1 MYQIKYEEK
10 RPRWEEQK
18 AETRSKFYANF
29 LELSGTPFKFW
40 RKGDVYYIRTYPDE
54 YRKGTLYKYVGK
66 QTYYKRADYYRE
78 NWKLVQ
84 E

>member
-1 MYQIKYEEK
+1 MY
-10 RPRWEEQK
+10 
-18 AETRSKFYANF
+18 ADA
-29 LELSGTPFKFW
+29 LENPKPLFRARFMGDWLTVCEVPFRMW
-40 RKGDVYYIRTYPDE
+40 RKGDVYYIRTHPDE